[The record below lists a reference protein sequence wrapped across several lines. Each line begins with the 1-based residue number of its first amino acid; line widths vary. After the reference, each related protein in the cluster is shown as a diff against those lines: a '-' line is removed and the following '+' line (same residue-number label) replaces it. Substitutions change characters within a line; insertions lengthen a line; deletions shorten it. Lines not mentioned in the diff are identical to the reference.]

1 MISAVVRGV
10 SKHQLFR
17 ISAGIS
23 RFLFIIPTFIA
34 SFAALPLCA
43 QDCPV
48 GQLRVHVKD
57 SQESPIFDVQVRIE
71 PQSASPVEHS
81 TGTSG
86 TADFDNVP
94 CGTLK
99 VTASKKGFAE
109 KSTEAEV
116 GKSPIAEVSIALEP
130 SMQRSEVEVKE
141 TAPRIE
147 QSSSENNE
155 LRPSEVKPLPTN
167 PRSVTDTLPLVPGVV
182 RSPDGELK
190 LDGQGEQRSSLVV
203 NQSDVTDPATGK
215 FGQTVPVDSVETV
228 NVLSTPFLAQYGR
241 FTQTVVAV
249 ETKRGGETWHGDL
262 NDPFPDFRIRSY
274 HMRGIRNEAPRGV
287 LGGPIIHNRLYIN
300 SALQYL
306 LDKVQSRTLGF
317 PYNESK
323 QERYNSFTQL
333 DFIASPRQIITATF
347 HLTPQHVNFVNPD
360 YFNPQPTTPTYA
372 QHNYL
377 GTAADHLAIFGG
389 TLDSSISFQRF
400 TAYVGPQGEADMIL
414 SPTGNRGNYFATQN
428 REARRTEWL
437 EIFSPKPLRLA
448 GSHLLKFGNSVTT
461 AGNEGQYTFRPIDI
475 DDLNGRRR
483 QRISFTNPAPFNR
496 TDLEV
501 TAYAQDHWALSPK
514 FSIDFGGRI
523 EHQQI
528 ASSLRIAPRAGFAWT
543 PFRNERT
550 VFRAGYGQ
558 FYDHIPLDLYT
569 FGRYPL
575 RTVTDYAP
583 DGSIIGTPVQY
594 INTIGSVNG
603 PRSFLVQG
611 RIVAGD
617 FSPRG
622 KTWNAQFEHAFPKL
636 LRFRAVYTDN
646 RSVGLIVVDQSVQA
660 GTGEI
665 VLNGNGES
673 RFKQLELTTK
683 ATWKNDGQLVFSYTH
698 SKTQGN
704 LNEFDNFFGNYP
716 LGLIRPNVYSYLPGD
731 LRNRLV
737 VWGHVDPHIK
747 NFQVYPIVEY
757 RSGFPYATLD
767 ANQNYVGTPYSDATR
782 FPNFF
787 SADARLSRDFKVNPK
802 YTVRLSVTG
811 FNLTNHFNAL
821 AVHSNTADPYY
832 KVFFGNYH
840 RRYRFD
846 FEIVY

>member
-1 MISAVVRGV
+1 MI
-10 SKHQLFR
+10 
-17 ISAGIS
+17 
-23 RFLFIIPTFIA
+23 
-34 SFAALPLCA
+34 LCA
-43 QDCPV
+43 LRVICAARVFERTIQMGRFCV
-48 GQLRVHVKD
+48 GLIALLVCAFAPSMVAQTCQVTQLRVHVRD
-57 SQESPIFDVQVRIE
+57 SQESPIYDVQVRI
-71 PQSASPVEHS
+71 QSGDAQPLDRS

-86 TADFDNVP
+86 SADFDDIA
-94 CGTLK
+94 CGSYSI
-99 VTASKKGFAE
+99 TANKQGFAE
-109 KSTEAEV
+109 KTATAEA
-116 GKSPIAEVSIALEP
+116 GKSPIADVTLVLEP
-130 SMQRSEVEVKE
+130 MMQHSEVEVKD

-155 LRPSEVKPLPTN
+155 LRPSEMKPLPTS
-167 PRSVTDTLPLVPGVV
+167 PRNVSDTLPLVPGIV

-215 FGQTVPVDSVETV
+215 FGQTVPEDSVETV

-249 ETKRGGETWHGDL
+249 ETKRGGEKWHGDL

-274 HMRGIRNEAPRGV
+274 HMRGIRNETPRGV
-287 LGGPIIHNRLYIN
+287 LGGPLIHNRLYVN

-333 DFIASPRQIITATF
+333 DFIASQRQIITATL
-347 HLTPQHVNFVNPD
+347 HISPQHINFVNPD
-360 YFNPQPTTPTYA
+360 YFSPQPTTPTYA
-372 QHNYL
+372 QHNYI
-377 GTAADHLAIFGG
+377 GTAADHLAVLGG
-389 TLDSSISFQRF
+389 MLDSSISFQRF
-400 TAYVGPQGEADMIL
+400 SAYIGPQGSADMIL
-414 SPTGNRGNYFATQN
+414 TPTGKAGNYFATQN
-428 REARRTEWL
+428 RDSRRTEWL
-437 EIFSPKPLRLA
+437 ELFSPKPLTFA
-448 GSHLLKFGNSVTT
+448 GSHLFKIGNSVTS
-461 AGNEGQYTFRPIDI
+461 AGNHGQFVFHPIDI
-475 DDLNGRRR
+475 DDQNGRLR
-483 QRISFTNPAPFNR
+483 QRTTFTNPLPFNR

-501 TAYAQDHWALSPK
+501 TAYVQDHWALARR
-514 FSIDFGGRI
+514 FSIDMGGRI

-528 ASSLRIAPRAGFAWT
+528 ASSLRIAPRTGFAWT
-543 PFRNERT
+543 PFGNERT

-558 FYDHIPLDLYT
+558 FYDHIPLDVYT

-575 RTVTDYAP
+575 RTITNYAS
-583 DGSIIGTPVQY
+583 DGSIISGPTQY
-594 INTIGSVNG
+594 INTIGELNG

-622 KTWNAQFEHAFPKL
+622 TTWNVQLEHVFPKL

-646 RSVGLIVVDQSVQA
+646 RSVGLIVVDPNFRA
-660 GTGEI
+660 GEI

-683 ATWKNDGQLVFSYTH
+683 ATWNHDGQLVFSYTH
-698 SKTQGN
+698 SRTEGN
-704 LNEFDNFFGNYP
+704 LNEFDNFLGNFP
-716 LGLIRPNVYSYLPGD
+716 AGPVRPDVYTFLPGD
-731 LRNRLV
+731 IRNRLV
-737 VWGHVDPHIK
+737 VWGHVDPHLQ
-747 NFQVYPIVEY
+747 NFQIYPIVEY
-757 RSGFPYATLD
+757 RNGFPYATFD
-767 ANQNYVGTPYSDATR
+767 ALQRYVGMPYSAATR

-802 YTVRLSVTG
+802 YTVRLSVTA

-832 KVFFGNYH
+832 GTFFGNYH